1 MDLTRR
7 VGTKTKTDAVLTF
20 GQCLFFGAA
29 KGLLGRKSNEDP
41 LLLRRPREFVQ
52 AKLARP
58 GRLPS
63 IPRIISVI
71 IFASCIA
78 WLQLLQNCL

>member
-1 MDLTRR
+1 M
-7 VGTKTKTDAVLTF
+7 KTKTDAVLTF
-20 GQCLFFGAA
+20 WQCLFFFGAA
-29 KGLLGRKSNEDP
+29 KGLLGRKSNGDP
-41 LLLRRPREFVQ
+41 LLLSRPREFVQ